1 MRAAWVHTPMPTG
14 LKRSTPMALTPALSR
29 IRGRGGNAVHVLL
42 LADTHGS
49 LDARIA
55 ALARECDI
63 AVHAGDVG
71 NAAVIDALVQA
82 GARVI
87 AVRGNNDVPSRWPRG
102 ERHALDALEEIAE
115 IELPGGTLIAT
126 HGDRYAPAKRHA
138 RLRAGFSAA
147 RAVVYGHSHRLVIDD
162 AESPWIL
169 NPGAA
174 GRART
179 YGGPSC
185 LVLEAS
191 EYAWRVEAQRFSRT

>member
-1 MRAAWVHTPMPTG
+1 LRVSKNR
-14 LKRSTPMALTPALSR
+14 LR
-29 IRGRGGNAVHVLL
+29 VLL
-42 LADTHGS
+42 LADTHGH

-71 NAAVIDALVQA
+71 SWAVIDALRA
-82 GARVI
+82 GVAQVI
-87 AVRGNNDVPSRWPRG
+87 AVRGNNDVPSKWPRG
-102 ERHALDALEEIAE
+102 ERDAAGAFGDIAR
-115 IELPGGTLIAT
+115 IDLPGGVLVAT
-126 HGDRYAPAKRHA
+126 HGDAYAPATRHA
-138 RLRAGFSAA
+138 RLRAAHADA
-147 RAVVYGHSHRLVIDD
+147 RAIVYGHSHRLVVDD
-162 AESPWIL
+162 GASPWIL

-191 EYAWRVEAQRFSRT
+191 ARTWRVEARRFERIDAR